1 MSKYD
6 EEKTVGETTYSE
18 SPPHE
23 DMGEIIIASRPKV
36 LTMLNHFLSRLGG
49 EERGIERVLPHEKS
63 DQVYTV
69 SISKHH
75 TNLQHPYDN
84 FSVWM
89 SANLTVS
96 TFSLG
101 TNPTSIAL
109 ITIGTL
115 GPGLFYLGWWDSFLT
130 ILFFNAIGMI
140 PPAYM
145 ATFGP
150 KMGLRAMTIP
160 RSLSLDAKANFLGLA
175 SGGMVL
181 LFSRAPM
188 LLLVWDGTTIYMHI

>member
-1 MSKYD
+1 
-6 EEKTVGETTYSE
+6 
-18 SPPHE
+18 
-23 DMGEIIIASRPKV
+23 
-36 LTMLNHFLSRLGG
+36 
-49 EERGIERVLPHEKS
+49 
-63 DQVYTV
+63 
-69 SISKHH
+69 
-75 TNLQHPYDN
+75 
-84 FSVWM
+84 M

-101 TNPTSIAL
+101 TFPLLSMAL

-130 ILFFNAIGMI
+130 IFFFNAIGMI

-160 RSLSLDAKANFLGLA
+160 RYLSLGI
-175 SGGMVL
+175 
-181 LFSRAPM
+181 
-188 LLLVWDGTTIYMHI
+188 TC